1 LKRAGKLYNMNI
13 DLDHLEEA
21 KELLE
26 YALENRRW
34 IDVEEALEIIKEEL
48 GYDISENDSDDSQ
61 LE

>member
-1 LKRAGKLYNMNI
+1 MNI
-13 DLDHLEEA
+13 DPDHLEEA